1 MDKLVILINL
11 LMLTLM
17 TIIATAKEI
26 NSLDRMRP
34 ILDYLQEKCSFEQI
48 KFALTKFLNANN

>member
-1 MDKLVILINL
+1 
-11 LMLTLM
+11 M